1 MKKTLLIL
9 ALALFGAV
17 ASAQTIVTP
26 TDNLML
32 ILKNVQKTG
41 NDVELTALVTNCSQQ
56 EIVLNLVGGQYQNG
70 MAGSVAYDNEG
81 EIYELGDMLVAVGRK
96 AYTEQYCGVTIPS
109 AVSVKCRILVKNVV
123 PEATQ
128 FNKIKLCLLCPEL
141 GIENTGVCFE
151 LNNIVF

>member
-9 ALALFGAV
+9 VLALIGAM

-32 ILKNVQKTG
+32 ILKNVQKVG
-41 NDVELTALVTNCSQQ
+41 SDVELTALVTNCSEQ
-56 EIVLNLVGGQYQNG
+56 EIVLNLVGGQYQTG
-70 MAGSVAYDNEG
+70 MAGSIAYDNEG
-81 EIYELGDMLVAVGRK
+81 DIYELGDVLVGIGRK
-96 AYTEQYCGVTIPS
+96 AYTEQYCGITIPS
-109 AVSVKCRILVKNVV
+109 AVSVKCRMLIKNVT

-128 FNKIKLCLLCPEL
+128 FSKIKLCLLCAEL

-151 LNNIVF
+151 LNNINF